1 MISNPHYRLAP
12 DLLRRLTEAVDAD
25 VTRRAPPFTPYE
37 RKRISAHIGL
47 DAMDALL
54 KPCKGRVE
62 VVDATYRRQRKN
74 IHYDFLL
81 DGRIRV
87 KAKCGTYVESI
98 GWTQKEDPDGTDLD
112 FDVLVVV
119 DAGVTLSS
127 AVGRLARYAI
137 PMRETVD
144 YYVLPQPVVR
154 RWVMERGYVNG
165 KGVQIYLYKRPF
177 DRPGTAE
184 EMGETRELAEFRNRF
199 DPLNEAIGV

>member
-12 DLLRRLTEAVDAD
+12 GILRKLNEAVQAD
-25 VTRRAPPFTPYE
+25 VTDSPSPFEPHE
-37 RKRISAHIGL
+37 RKRISAQIGL
-47 DAMDALL
+47 DAVDALL

-62 VVDATYRRQRKN
+62 VVDATYRRRRKN

-87 KAKCGTYVESI
+87 KVKCGTYVESI
-98 GWTQKEDPDGTDLD
+98 GWTQEEDPDGPDLD

-119 DAGVTLSS
+119 DAGITLSS
-127 AVGRLARYAI
+127 SVGRLARHAI
-137 PMRETVD
+137 PTQGTVD

-154 RWVMERGYVNG
+154 RWVVERRYVNG

-184 EMGETRELAEFRNRF
+184 EKGQHRKLAGFRNRF
-199 DPLNEAIGV
+199 DPLNEAIAA

>member
-12 DLLRRLTEAVDAD
+12 DLLRKLNEAVQAD
-25 VTRRAPPFTPYE
+25 VTGSPSPFIRHE
-37 RKRISAHIGL
+37 RKRISAQIGL
-47 DAMDALL
+47 DAVDALL

-62 VVDATYRRQRKN
+62 VVDATYRRRRKN

-87 KAKCGTYVESI
+87 KVRCGTYVESI
-98 GWTQKEDPDGTDLD
+98 GWTQEEDPDGPDLD

-127 AVGRLARYAI
+127 SVGRLARYAI
-137 PMRETVD
+137 PTQETVD
-144 YYVLPQPVVR
+144 YYVLPQLVVR
-154 RWVMERGYVNG
+154 RWVVERRYVNG

-177 DRPGTAE
+177 DRLGTAE
-184 EMGETRELAEFRNRF
+184 EKGQHRELAEFRNRF
-199 DPLNEAIGV
+199 DPLNEAVAA

>member
-12 DLLRRLTEAVDAD
+12 DLFRKLNEAVQAD
-25 VTRRAPPFTPYE
+25 VTGSPSPFTAHE
-37 RKRISAHIGL
+37 RKRISAQIGL
-47 DAMDALL
+47 DAVDALL

-87 KAKCGTYVESI
+87 KAKCGTYFESI
-98 GWTQKEDPDGTDLD
+98 GWTQKEDPDGPDLD

-127 AVGRLARYAI
+127 PVGRLARYAI
-137 PMRETVD
+137 PTQETVD
-144 YYVLPQPVVR
+144 YYVLPQPIVR
-154 RWVMERGYVNG
+154 RWVMERRHVNG
-165 KGVQIYLYKRPF
+165 KGAQIYLYKRPF
-177 DRPGTAE
+177 DRPRTAE
-184 EMGETRELAEFRNRF
+184 EMGQTRELAEFRNRF